1 MQASS
6 SDVSSQL
13 ENIIEF
19 IIEVEKL
26 KSVQRK
32 TKPVGLNRFENSA
45 EHSWH
50 VCLSALMLKDYAE
63 KEIDIERV
71 LKMLLIHDLGEIDA
85 GDTIIYQSETEENK
99 NLEGQGVKRVLALLP
114 KDQGESYLA
123 LWREFEQGESV
134 DAQYARA
141 IDRVPPI
148 IHNLHGDYHSWK
160 DFNISKKKVL
170 EVNSRIQ
177 FGIKP
182 LWLMLKRKI
191 SNAFDSGEVH

>member
-1 MQASS
+1 MPVSS
-6 SDVSSQL
+6 SDVSSKL
-13 ENIIEF
+13 ESILEF

-26 KSVQRK
+26 KAVQRK

-85 GDTIIYQSETEENK
+85 GDTIIYQSETVENK
-99 NLEGQGVKRVLALLP
+99 NLEEQGVKRVLALLP
-114 KDQGESYLA
+114 KEQGKNYLA

-148 IHNLHGDYHSWK
+148 LHNLHGDYHSWK
-160 DFNISKKKVL
+160 GFNISKEKVL

-177 FGIKP
+177 FGIKS
-182 LWLMLKRKI
+182 LWLILKGKI